1 MLLSF
6 SVENWMC
13 FRDEVSFSMVASRE
27 IQHKT
32 RVPYISKYKTRIL
45 PIATIYGGN
54 ASGKTSLVNAI
65 RFAKLF
71 VVRGTQ
77 PQTLIPVNAF
87 LLDEDKKHTPT
98 RFVFELC
105 IDEDMYEFSF
115 AVTNKAVLEEKLV
128 LIKSASEKVLY
139 NRYKE
144 NITFDKSL
152 SDGDFLKFAAKGT
165 RDNQL
170 FLTNSVSQ
178 NIEHFSPIYNWFKDT
193 LVIIA
198 PDSRFEPFEPF
209 FDDNNALYETMNTML
224 RQLDTGIT
232 HLAYETISF
241 ENWPFSNA
249 IKTRIQEDLQ
259 EGQAARIDSRTDR
272 FIVTREKGQLLVKK
286 LVAKHANASG
296 VETRFEM
303 QQESDGSQRIIDL
316 LPAFIELM
324 DNRASKVYVIDEINR
339 SIHTLLIRRLLEAY
353 LDTCSPKTRK
363 QLLLTT
369 HDVLLMDQQLLR
381 RDEMWVTER
390 GASGESRLYSFSEF
404 KDIRNDKDVLKSYL
418 QGRLGGIPRILLG
431 STMSAPCI
439 APSDGEDN

>member
-1 MLLSF
+1 MLISF
-6 SVENWMC
+6 AVENWMC

-27 IQHKT
+27 IQHKN
-32 RVPYISKYKTRIL
+32 RVPYTSKYKTHIL

-54 ASGKTSLVNAI
+54 ASGKTSLFMAMN
-65 RFAKLF
+65 FAKQL
-71 VVRGTQ
+71 VIRGTQ
-77 PQTLIPVNAF
+77 PQSVIPVNPF
-87 LLDEDKKHTPT
+87 LLDEDKKHMPT
-98 RFVFELC
+98 RFFFELY
-105 IDEDMYEFSF
+105 IDEVIYEFSF

-128 LIKSASEKVLY
+128 LIKRASERVLY
-139 NRYKE
+139 DRHKE
-144 NITFDKSL
+144 KITFDKSL
-152 SDGDFLKFAAKGT
+152 SDSDFLKFAAKGT

-178 NIEHFSPIYNWFKDT
+178 KIEHFSPIYSWFKDT
-193 LVIIA
+193 LVMIA
-198 PDSRFEPFEPF
+198 PDSRFEPFELL

-232 HLAYETISF
+232 HLADETISF
-241 ENWPFSNA
+241 ENWPFSNF

-259 EGQAARIDSRTDR
+259 EGQAARIVSGTDR
-272 FIVTREKGQLLVKK
+272 FIVTRENGKILVKK
-286 LVAKHANASG
+286 LVAYHTNAG
-296 VETRFEM
+296 GIETKFEI
-303 QQESDGSQRIIDL
+303 QQESDGSKRIIDV

-324 DNRASKVYVIDEINR
+324 DNNTSKVYVIDEIDR
-339 SIHTLLIRRLLEAY
+339 SLHTLLIRQLLEVY
-353 LDTCSPKTRK
+353 LNTCSPKTRK

-390 GASGESRLYSFSEF
+390 GSSGESRLYSFSEF
-404 KDIRNDKDVLKSYL
+404 KDVRNDKDVLKSYL
-418 QGRLGGIPRILLG
+418 QGRLGGIPRILLS